1 MALNNSQEW
10 SVESR
15 GTRVESMK
23 IKRFEDI
30 IAWEKAREQ
39 VEKIYRLT
47 GTDKFNR
54 DFGLKDQIRRA
65 AISVMSNIAE
75 GYARQTDKEF
85 VQFLYIARGSA
96 FEIQSQLYVALDLG
110 YIVEE
115 EFEKTY
121 EAFSEISR
129 LIMGLIKY
137 LQNK

>member
-10 SVESR
+10 RVESR

-30 IAWEKAREQ
+30 IAWQKAREQ

-96 FEIQSQLYVALDLG
+96 FEIQSQLYVALDLR